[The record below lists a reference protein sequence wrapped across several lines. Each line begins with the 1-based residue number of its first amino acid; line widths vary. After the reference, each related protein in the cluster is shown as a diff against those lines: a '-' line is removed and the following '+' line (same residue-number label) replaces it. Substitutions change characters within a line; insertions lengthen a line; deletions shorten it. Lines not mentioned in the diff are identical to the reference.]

1 MKMES
6 LNLAVVWKLPV
17 LFICRDNRWAV
28 INFPDRGGITLV
40 EIHVYG
46 KLRRYV
52 TQKRAGQDNV
62 IRFSPE
68 PDDTIASIL
77 EKVGIPV
84 EEIYSI
90 FLNAKLLAAKSGMAR
105 WIGYQQARTDIF
117 DWNLKIPIKAGDR
130 LGLFGRDMAA
140 LVV

>member
-1 MKMES
+1 M
-6 LNLAVVWKLPV
+6 
-17 LFICRDNRWAV
+17 
-28 INFPDRGGITLV
+28 V

-46 KLRRYV
+46 KLRRHV
-52 TQKRAGQDNV
+52 APERAGQDNV
-62 IRFSPE
+62 IRISPE
-68 PDDTIASIL
+68 PDDTIVSIL
-77 EKVGIPV
+77 EKVEIPV

-117 DWNLKIPIKAGDR
+117 DWDLKMPIKTGDR

>member
-1 MKMES
+1 M
-6 LNLAVVWKLPV
+6 
-17 LFICRDNRWAV
+17 
-28 INFPDRGGITLV
+28 V

-52 TQKRAGQDNV
+52 HQKQTDQDNV
-62 IRFSPE
+62 IRISPE

-77 EKVGIPV
+77 VKVEIPV

-117 DWNLKIPIKAGDR
+117 DWDLEIPINTGDR